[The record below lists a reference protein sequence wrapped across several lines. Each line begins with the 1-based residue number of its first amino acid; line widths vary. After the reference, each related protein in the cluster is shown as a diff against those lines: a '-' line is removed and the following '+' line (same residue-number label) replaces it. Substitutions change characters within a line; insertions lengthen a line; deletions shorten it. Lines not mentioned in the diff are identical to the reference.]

1 MNGGANN
8 LKLDFS
14 NDKSIYLQIA
24 ESIED
29 EIIKGNFEE
38 DAQIPST
45 NQMAVIFKI
54 NPATAGKGIN
64 ILVERKILYK
74 KRGIGMFVAKGA
86 RNSILEA
93 RKKTFYEKYV
103 VSLLNEAKKLG
114 IGTDELIEI
123 IRNGGST
130 NE

>member
-1 MNGGANN
+1 M
-8 LKLDFS
+8 KLDFS
-14 NDKSIYLQIA
+14 NDKSIYIQIA

-38 DAQIPST
+38 DMQIPST

-64 ILVERKILYK
+64 ILVDRKILYK

-86 RNSILEA
+86 RKSILEA
-93 RKKTFYEKYV
+93 RKKSFYEKYV

-123 IRNGGST
+123 IRNGGLS